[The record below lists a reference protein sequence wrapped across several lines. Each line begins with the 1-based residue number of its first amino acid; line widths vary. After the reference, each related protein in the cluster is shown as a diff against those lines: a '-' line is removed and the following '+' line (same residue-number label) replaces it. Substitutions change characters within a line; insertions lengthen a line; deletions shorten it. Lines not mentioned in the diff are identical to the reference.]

1 MKGEGQNIYVYLKTQ
16 DSFPTKDRKSPGTV
30 QNHETFLSTAL
41 DFEGFNLRKSDT
53 CSCDDYD
60 YILILCTVNMFDSNK
75 VYIFQS
81 SHVKVH
87 IAKLFHVELL
97 FRYRFVPIKYHDFD
111 KVLMRVSFLI
121 YFSFQILLQ
130 ILFEK

>member
-41 DFEGFNLRKSDT
+41 DFEGFNLRKFDT

-60 YILILCTVNMFDSNK
+60 YILICVLLICLTVTKST
-75 VYIFQS
+75 
-81 SHVKVH
+81 
-87 IAKLFHVELL
+87 
-97 FRYRFVPIKYHDFD
+97 
-111 KVLMRVSFLI
+111 
-121 YFSFQILLQ
+121 YFYPPT
-130 ILFEK
+130 

>member
-53 CSCDDYD
+53 CSCDDFD
-60 YILILCTVNMFDSNK
+60 DILILCTFNMFDSNK
-75 VYIFQS
+75 VYIFLS

-87 IAKLFHVELL
+87 VTQ
-97 FRYRFVPIKYHDFD
+97 V
-111 KVLMRVSFLI
+111 
-121 YFSFQILLQ
+121 FQY
-130 ILFEK
+130 

>member
-53 CSCDDYD
+53 CSCDDFD

-75 VYIFQS
+75 VYIFLS

-87 IAKLFHVELL
+87 VTQVLL
-97 FRYRFVPIKYHDFD
+97 FRYRFVPIKYHDLD
-111 KVLMRVSFLI
+111 KVLIRVSFLI
-121 YFSFQILLQ
+121 YFIFQILLQ

>member
-16 DSFPTKDRKSPGTV
+16 DPFPTKDRKSPGTV

-41 DFEGFNLRKSDT
+41 DFEGFNLRKFDT

-75 VYIFQS
+75 VYIFLS

-87 IAKLFHVELL
+87 VTQ
-97 FRYRFVPIKYHDFD
+97 V
-111 KVLMRVSFLI
+111 
-121 YFSFQILLQ
+121 FQY
-130 ILFEK
+130 